1 MKNDEWSCEGYL
13 FFKKCSKFPH
23 TTLWINF
30 RPHLEG
36 PSLSGKRQWS
46 LQSKV
51 SPSPVS
57 VISVTERNYP
67 CLAIRDTPCI
77 TSFGSALRHQLVL
90 ATEEPSR
97 GKKKYIYIISN
108 HYIPLSLTHN
118 TSFYRLIVLLWTEI
132 KHQFSP
138 TYFYSDILNSPHV
151 GYAVWICTS
160 NTQWIILLYCSG
172 CGYKSA
178 ELRLCLALSQS
189 FRRVY
194 SKKNHYRVFLPL
206 LNLQHSSVSPQCLK
220 DACDVKQCLS

>member
-1 MKNDEWSCEGYL
+1 MGKGSGVSKAKSVLHLSLWFQWQNVIILAWPYVILHALLLLDWPSDTSLYWPLKNLPEV
-13 FFKKCSKFPH
+13 KK
-23 TTLWINF
+23 N
-30 RPHLEG
+30 
-36 PSLSGKRQWS
+36 
-46 LQSKV
+46 
-51 SPSPVS
+51 
-57 VISVTERNYP
+57 
-67 CLAIRDTPCI
+67 
-77 TSFGSALRHQLVL
+77 
-90 ATEEPSR
+90 
-97 GKKKYIYIISN
+97 IYIISN

-138 TYFYSDILNSPHV
+138 TYSYSDILNSPHV

-189 FRRVY
+189 FQRVY

-206 LNLQHSSVSPQCLK
+206 LNLQLSSVSPQRLK

>member
-1 MKNDEWSCEGYL
+1 MKNDEWSREGYL
-13 FFKKCSKFPH
+13 FFKKCSKFPL

-57 VISVTERNYP
+57 VISVTERNYRIYLP
-67 CLAIRDTPCI
+67 E
-77 TSFGSALRHQLVL
+77 V
-90 ATEEPSR
+90 
-97 GKKKYIYIISN
+97 KKYIYIISN

-138 TYFYSDILNSPHV
+138 TYSYSDILNSPHV

-172 CGYKSA
+172 CGYNSA

-206 LNLQHSSVSPQCLK
+206 LNLQLSSVSPQRLK